1 MAHTYEQRARSL
13 IERFVI
19 ARAPRTTT
27 RMTMA
32 QVDEETDLLIAEG
45 KRIFERV
52 QSEYPDVENNSADE
66 VDKL

>member
-1 MAHTYEQRARSL
+1 MAHTYEQRARSF

-19 ARAPRTTT
+19 ARAPQTTT
-27 RMTMA
+27 GLTMA

-45 KRIFERV
+45 KRIFERI

>member
-1 MAHTYEQRARSL
+1 MAYTNEQRARSF

-19 ARAPRTTT
+19 ARAPQTTT
-27 RMTMA
+27 SEQA
-32 QVDEETDLLIAEG
+32 DLLIAEG
-45 KRIFERV
+45 KRVFERV